1 MLLPAIENSTV
12 DEKPTNSFV
21 ISVQQRYNTV
31 NRVQGRFAITVN
43 HTPCHELSQLYRRMI
58 ELPLFP
64 LNTVL
69 FPGMPLELHIFE
81 ERYKLMIGECIERRT
96 PFGIVLLEEGR
107 SELDF
112 TGLPPQVKP
121 FLVGC
126 TAQIMQVNALPEG
139 RMNITV
145 VGRERFQIQELH
157 HDHPYLRGTVE
168 MYPLEPGS
176 SSLLAPVAL
185 LLRRWVSRYLSV
197 LERSGQLH
205 FDASQLPED
214 PSTIGYLAAV
224 LLQGV
229 SMRQKQELLAASSLL
244 RMLVQLCRLYRREVT
259 LLEMLVD
266 PPDFE
271 DMNPTP
277 FSLN

>member
-1 MLLPAIENSTV
+1 M
-12 DEKPTNSFV
+12 
-21 ISVQQRYNTV
+21 
-31 NRVQGRFAITVN
+31 
-43 HTPCHELSQLYRRMI
+43 

-81 ERYKLMIGECIERRT
+81 ERYKLMIGECIEHQT

-107 SELDF
+107 PELDPF
-112 TGLPPQVKP
+112 GMSSETKP

-126 TAQIMQVNALPEG
+126 TAQIMQVNALPQG

-145 VGRERFQIQELH
+145 VGRERFQIQELY
-157 HDHPYLRGTVE
+157 HDKPYLRGQVE
-168 MYPLEPGS
+168 LYPLQDGS
-176 SSLLAPVAL
+176 TRSLQPIAYYLQ
-185 LLRRWVSRYLSV
+185 RWVERYLNV
-197 LERSGQLH
+197 LERTGQLH
-205 FDASQLPED
+205 FDASHLPDD
-214 PSTIGYLAAV
+214 PATISYLAAV

-229 SMRQKQELLAASSLL
+229 SMPQKQELLAADSLL
-244 RMLVQLCRLYRREVT
+244 AMMYNLSRLYRREVT
-259 LLEMLVD
+259 FLEMLID

-271 DMNPTP
+271 DTSP